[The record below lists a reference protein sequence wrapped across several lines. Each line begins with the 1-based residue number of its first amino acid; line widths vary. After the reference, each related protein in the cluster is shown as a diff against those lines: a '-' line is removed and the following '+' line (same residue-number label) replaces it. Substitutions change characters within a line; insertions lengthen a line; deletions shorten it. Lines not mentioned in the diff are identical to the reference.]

1 MFISLSMQAA
11 LTIFRALADP
21 TRLRMLLL
29 VRAMELSVGELA
41 AVLRQSQPRVSR
53 HVKILADAGL
63 LRRYKEGAW
72 VFVRV
77 GDSAISTPALEAID
91 ALCAGSGNFLAADL
105 VRLAEVRNERVA
117 AANAYFA
124 AHAEQWDGIRSLH
137 VAESEVEAAMVAAL
151 AGAPVGRLLDI
162 GTGTGRIIE
171 LFGAAAT
178 SAVGID
184 RSPDMLRLARGKL
197 EAAGLRGCEVRQADM
212 YALPRPAGSAD
223 TVVLH
228 QVLHFADAPAQAIA
242 EGARVLSPGG
252 RLLVVDFA
260 RHDHEELRAQHAHV
274 RLGFDDA
281 QVSGWMRTAKLEPQV
296 VAHLR
301 GGELT
306 VTLWLGTRT
315 TDTRAGKQRKAA

>member
-1 MFISLSMQAA
+1 MQSA

-77 GDSAISTPALEAID
+77 GDMDISAPALAAID
-91 ALCAGSGNFLAADL
+91 ALCGPSNDLLDADL
-105 VRLAEVRNERVA
+105 VRLAEVRAERVA

-124 AHAEQWDGIRSLH
+124 AHAEHWDGIRSLH

-151 AGAPVGRLLDI
+151 DAAPVGRLLDI

-171 LFGAAAT
+171 LFGQSAV

-197 EAAGLRGCEVRQADM
+197 EAAGLAACEVRQADM
-212 YALPRPAGSAD
+212 YALPRPDQSAD

-228 QVLHFADAPAQAIA
+228 QVLHFADAPALAIGEA
-242 EGARVLSPGG
+242 ARVLAPGG

-260 RHDHEELRAQHAHV
+260 RHDHEELRARHAHA
-274 RLGFDDA
+274 RLGFDDT
-281 QVSGWMRTAKLEPQV
+281 QVSGWMRAAGLEAKV
-296 VAHLR
+296 VDHLR
-301 GGELT
+301 GGQLT
-306 VTLWLGTRT
+306 VTLWLGTRG
-315 TDTRAGKQRKAA
+315 AGTGQQRKAA

>member
-1 MFISLSMQAA
+1 
-11 LTIFRALADP
+11 
-21 TRLRMLLL
+21 
-29 VRAMELSVGELA
+29 MELSVGELA

-77 GDSAISTPALEAID
+77 GDDAVSAPALAAID
-91 ALCAGSGNFLAADL
+91 ALCGGSGDFLAADL
-105 VRLAEVRNERVA
+105 ARLAEVRAERVA

-151 AGAPVGRLLDI
+151 DGAPVGRLLDI

-171 LFGAAAT
+171 LFGATA
-178 SAVGID
+178 SNAVGID

-197 EAAGLRGCEVRQADM
+197 EAAGLSGCEVRQADM
-212 YALPRPAGSAD
+212 YALPRANGTAD

-242 EGARVLSPGG
+242 EAARVLAPGG

-260 RHDHEELRAQHAHV
+260 RHDHEELRARHAHA
-274 RLGFDDA
+274 RLGFDDG
-281 QVSGWMRTAKLEPQV
+281 QVSGWMRGAGLDARV
-296 VAHLR
+296 VDHLR
-301 GGELT
+301 GGLLT

-315 TDTRAGKQRKAA
+315 SDNRSGQQRKAA